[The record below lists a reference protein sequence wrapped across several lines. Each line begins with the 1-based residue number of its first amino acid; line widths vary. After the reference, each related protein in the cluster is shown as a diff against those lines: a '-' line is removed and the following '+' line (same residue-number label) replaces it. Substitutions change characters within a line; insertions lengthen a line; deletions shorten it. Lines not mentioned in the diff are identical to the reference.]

1 MSMVVGSAVPP
12 VPFQWQ
18 NVKHLIAFGDS
29 YTYVQGVQGH
39 QNYSFIGDYLLGNFA
54 YDAET
59 LLTNQIVQNF
69 TGTAEGGPNWVEYL
83 TGCGQE
89 PGLTSPLS
97 CDLQLW
103 DFAFAGAD
111 VSTEFTPL
119 HHNFTVPLVNQTQQ
133 FLTYG
138 QPVFENELQV
148 SASET
153 LVAIWIGINDINDL
167 SKTYSG
173 AYDFP
178 STFNSIISTIFSQSV
193 TPLFEA
199 GYNNF
204 LFINLPPLDRT
215 PGNAKTASPSPNE
228 TMIGWW
234 GDTLQQYSDDF
245 SKQNAGTTTMVFDAN
260 TFLNGVLDSASEYG
274 ITNTTDYCA
283 GYLYADVLTDW
294 EKYGCSGPLDTY
306 FWFNSGHMTS
316 RVHEIL
322 APEVA
327 KFLSA

>member
-1 MSMVVGSAVPP
+1 MSQQSCKFIDLVTFP
-12 VPFQWQ
+12 V
-18 NVKHLIAFGDS
+18 
-29 YTYVQGVQGH
+29 T
-39 QNYSFIGDYLLGNFA
+39 SFC
-54 YDAET
+54 T
-59 LLTNQIVQNF
+59 TNNH
-69 TGTAEGGPNWVEYL
+69 
-83 TGCGQE
+83 
-89 PGLTSPLS
+89 S
-97 CDLQLW
+97 
-103 DFAFAGAD
+103 
-111 VSTEFTPL
+111 TPL

-204 LFINLPPLDRT
+204 LFVNLPPLDRT
-215 PGNAKTASPSPNE
+215 PGNANKASPSPNE

-260 TFLNGVLDSASEYG
+260 TFLNGVLDNASEYG

-306 FWFNSGHMTS
+306 FWFNSGHM
-316 RVHEIL
+316 
-322 APEVA
+322 
-327 KFLSA
+327 